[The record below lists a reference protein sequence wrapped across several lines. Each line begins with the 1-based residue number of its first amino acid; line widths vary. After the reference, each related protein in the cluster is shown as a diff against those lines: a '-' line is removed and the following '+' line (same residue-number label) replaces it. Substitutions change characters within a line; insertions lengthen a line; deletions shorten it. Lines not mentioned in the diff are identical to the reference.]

1 MAKYQS
7 KQFTGQKP
15 IVLPD
20 DASAEWTTIDIEFPA
35 TAFASGD
42 LLQLAELPIGIR
54 CLDWF
59 ITFPDIDTGA
69 PALAW
74 SLGIENAGGT
84 DLGTE
89 VWGTGLTAGQSTA
102 SVRNATSLSSQGD
115 TTTVR
120 RLSMKCTTIA
130 ATYAGATK
138 VGQVVLL
145 LQG

>member
-15 IVLPD
+15 VTLPE
-20 DASAEWTTIDIEFPA
+20 DAGPRWTTIDIEFPT

-54 CLDWF
+54 CLDWSVV
-59 ITFPDIDTGA
+59 FPDIDTGT

-74 SLGIENAGGT
+74 SLGVENAGGT
-84 DLGTE
+84 DLDTE
-89 VWGTGLTAGQSTA
+89 VWATGLTAGQSTTIA
-102 SVRNATSLSSQGD
+102 RNTTSLAAQGAI
-115 TTTVR
+115 TAVR
-120 RLSMKCTTIA
+120 RISLKCTTIA

-138 VGQVVLL
+138 VGQVLLL
-145 LQG
+145 LQA